1 MTSSRPLRIAHI
13 DTGLGLRGGQRQMLM
28 LARGLRKRGHE
39 QVVVCPE
46 GSGLEARAQ
55 QEGFQVFSLPASDP
69 GHAFGILLWRQ
80 QLKTWAPQILHA
92 HDGRGQTL
100 AWLASLGL
108 PVRRVAS
115 RRVTFFPSDRWTYRL
130 KYGHTCH
137 AVVAVS
143 ENIRELSIQ
152 AGVPRERIIVVP
164 DGVEI
169 PPELPGT
176 SERQSLRTLWQCQED
191 DFVVGVLGAS
201 TLEKGQ
207 DSALAAIALLAE
219 KLPQARL
226 ILAGDETTGPDGS
239 VVNAA
244 SLQGTRVL
252 RLGPIEDLASFFP
265 GLDLFVMP
273 SKAEGLGS
281 SALWAMA
288 YGLPVIA
295 TRVGGLPE
303 IVVEN
308 ETGWLIPPG
317 SPPALAEAIYLAS
330 RDRAKLLEF
339 GRQGRQR
346 AEGFSAEVMVN
357 RTEALYERLLRAR
370 LNTGITVTARG
381 SPQ

>member
-1 MTSSRPLRIAHI
+1 MTSLRIAHI
-13 DTGLGLRGGQRQMLM
+13 DTGSSLRGGQRQMLM
-28 LARGLRKRGHE
+28 LAEGLRERGHE
-39 QVVVCPE
+39 QFIACQE
-46 GSGLEARAQ
+46 GSGVEERAQ
-55 QEGFQVFSLPASDP
+55 REGFRIFSLPANDP
-69 GHAFGILLWRQ
+69 GHALGILLWRQ
-80 QLKTWAPQILHA
+80 QLQTWAPQILHA

-130 KYGHTCH
+130 KYQRTCH

-143 ENIRELSIQ
+143 ENIRELSVQ
-152 AGVPRERIIVVP
+152 AGVPRERITVIP
-164 DGVEI
+164 DGIEI
-169 PPELPGT
+169 PAELPSAT
-176 SERQSLRTLWQCQED
+176 ERLRLRTSWQCEND
-191 DFVVGVLGAS
+191 DFVVGLLGAS
-201 TLEKGQ
+201 TPEKGQ
-207 DSALAAIALLAE
+207 DLALAALELLAE

-226 ILAGDETTGPDGS
+226 ILAGDEAATAGGMSIHGASPDC
-239 VVNAA
+239 
-244 SLQGTRVL
+244 TRII

-288 YGLPVIA
+288 NGLPVLA

-317 SPPALAEAIYLAS
+317 SPQALADAILLAS
-330 RDRAKLLEF
+330 RDRAKLIEF

-346 AEGFSAEVMVN
+346 AEGFSAAIMVS
-357 RTEALYERLLRAR
+357 RTEALYQRLVSAELRS
-370 LNTGITVTARG
+370 GITSSARG
-381 SPQ
+381 EVQ